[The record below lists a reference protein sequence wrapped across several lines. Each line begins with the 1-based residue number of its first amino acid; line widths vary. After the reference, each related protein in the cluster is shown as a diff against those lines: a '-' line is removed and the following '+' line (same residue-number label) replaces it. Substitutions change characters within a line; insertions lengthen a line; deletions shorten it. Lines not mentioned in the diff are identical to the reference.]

1 MKPDSLVVMEKG
13 YNEADIE
20 LLHKAGIN
28 NYPTV
33 GGGIYT
39 VRDIF
44 NWKDLPFEECLHK
57 SGDWMTLNEFPEME
71 KRKLYLNVNS
81 FREIQS
87 PDEINV
93 GEIIEDAIFV
103 RV

>member
-13 YNEADIE
+13 YNEVDIE

-39 VRDIF
+39 VGDIF
-44 NWKDLPFEECLHK
+44 NWKDLPVGNVVHK
-57 SGDWMTLNEFPEME
+57 YGDWMTLNEFPEME